1 MAEIGQTGSVIVSG
15 RIERPQSVS
24 DVLGEDYLSEFTA
37 DTVDKMIRS
46 DGTCSAIWYAIT
58 LPLLAAEWDLVPASD
73 KRTDRRI
80 ADFVGENLWPDFQRT
95 LEQALSYLLYGH
107 FIFEV
112 VYGHSDG
119 QIVWEKLSPRLP
131 WTIEQWNVRNGE
143 LVSIV
148 QYAMDTNTGQYR
160 EFTIPADRILRF
172 TNRQV
177 GLNFAGVSIFRAA
190 YKHWKIKD
198 VLYKIDAIRH
208 ERYGVGV
215 PIVSPPEGTSSAD
228 RASLEA
234 AARTLQ
240 SNEASYIMLPAGSDP
255 DKVVKVLTGQQGTG
269 TNVLD
274 SIRHHD
280 MLILRS
286 VLTEFLAL
294 GEAKFG
300 SRSVSADQTGLFML
314 SLQGIADNIGEV
326 FTHGHAGENGGISDL
341 VRYNFGSGAGVPRL
355 HCAKIPER
363 SISDIMSGIAE
374 LTKAGVITPDVAVEN
389 QVRDLVGLPQVAVE
403 GA

>member
-1 MAEIGQTGSVIVSG
+1 MAEIGQTGSVLISG

-24 DVLGEDYLSEFTA
+24 DVLGEDYLNEFTA
-37 DTVDKMIRS
+37 DTVDRMVRS
-46 DGTCSAIWYAIT
+46 DGTCSAIWSAIT

-73 KRTDRRI
+73 RRIDQKI
-80 ADFVGENLWPDFQRT
+80 ADFVGENLWPIFQRT
-95 LEQALSYLLYGH
+95 LEQALTYLLYGH
-107 FIFEV
+107 FVFEV
-112 VYGHSDG
+112 VYDRVDG
-119 QIVWEKLSPRLP
+119 QIVWKKLAPRLP
-131 WTIEQWNVRNGE
+131 WTIVKWNVKNGE
-143 LVSIV
+143 LTSIT
-148 QYAMDTNTGQYR
+148 QYALDTNTGQYR
-160 EFTIPADRILRF
+160 EFQIPANRILRL
-172 TNRQV
+172 TNKQV
-177 GLNFAGVSIFRAA
+177 GLNFAGVSILRPA

-215 PIVSPPEGTSSAD
+215 PVISPPEGTSSID
-228 RASLEA
+228 RTSLEN

-240 SNEASYIMLPAGSDP
+240 SNEASYIMLPIGSDP
-255 DKVVKVLTGQQGTG
+255 DKVIKILTGQQGNG

-280 MLILRS
+280 MLMLRS

-294 GEAKFG
+294 GETKFG

-326 FTHGHAGENGGISDL
+326 FTNGHIGENGGISEL
-341 VRYNFGSGAGVPRL
+341 VRYNFGKEAGVPRL

-374 LTKAGVITPDVAVEN
+374 LVKAGVITHDTAVEN
-389 QVRDLVGLPQVAVE
+389 QVRDLVGLPQI